1 MDSRL
6 RGNDVL
12 VAEDGIAD
20 FGRQPKSVVPAE
32 AGTHTE
38 GALWLRLF
46 ELISELGMDSRLRG
60 NDVLVAEDGIAD
72 FGQQPKNVV
81 PADGSAPPR

>member
-1 MDSRL
+1 
-6 RGNDVL
+6 
-12 VAEDGIAD
+12 
-20 FGRQPKSVVPAE
+20 
-32 AGTHTE
+32 
-38 GALWLRLF
+38 LF

-81 PADGSAPPR
+81 PADGSAPPREPMLKALYS

>member
-12 VAEDGIAD
+12 VAEDGIAN
-20 FGRQPKSVVPAE
+20 FGRHPKKRRSRGRLGAPAV
-32 AGTHTE
+32 THAE

-46 ELISELGMDSRLRG
+46 ELISELSMDSRLGG
-60 NDVLVAEDGIAD
+60 NDVG
-72 FGQQPKNVV
+72 
-81 PADGSAPPR
+81 